1 MMIAPRK
8 PIADSA
14 KQPAATRPMMVGFSS
29 AKPFSPPGRSA
40 VMTTPTVAIRIA
52 ITFSTVK

>member
-1 MMIAPRK
+1 MMAPRK

-14 KQPAATRPMMVGFSS
+14 KKAAATRPMMVGLIS

-52 ITFSTVK
+52 ITFSTVR